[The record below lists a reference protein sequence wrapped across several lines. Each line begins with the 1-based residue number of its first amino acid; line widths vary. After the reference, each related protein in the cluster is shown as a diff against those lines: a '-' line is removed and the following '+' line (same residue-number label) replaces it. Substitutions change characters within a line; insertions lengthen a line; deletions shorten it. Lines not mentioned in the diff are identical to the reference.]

1 MGIYMDIKT
10 GVWAM
15 LGICL
20 LVLSIGVLRR
30 KAEILLNFCVRTI
43 LGIVA
48 FYTMNMML
56 NGLGI
61 ESAVGLNPISV
72 LTVGSLGTGGF
83 ALLYGISFYHLL

>member
-1 MGIYMDIKT
+1 MDIKMGA
-10 GVWAM
+10 GVM

-48 FYTMNMML
+48 IYTTNILL

-61 ESAVGLNPISV
+61 ESVVGLNLISV

-83 ALLYGISFYHLL
+83 ALLYGITFYHML

>member
-1 MGIYMDIKT
+1 MDIKMGA
-10 GVWAM
+10 GVM

-43 LGIVA
+43 LCIVA
-48 FYTMNMML
+48 IYTTNILL

-61 ESAVGLNPISV
+61 ESAVGLNLISV

-83 ALLYGISFYHLL
+83 ALLYGITFYHML

>member
-1 MGIYMDIKT
+1 MGSCMDIKMGA
-10 GVWAM
+10 GVM

-48 FYTMNMML
+48 IYTTNILL

-61 ESAVGLNPISV
+61 ESVVGLNLISV

-83 ALLYGISFYHLL
+83 ALLYGITFYHML